1 MAQFARIDDDLAQRW
16 NDVLFDLKARRHDRG
31 RGKKKKKNTL
41 TSWIFIPELY
51 PLIGWNRVIDNR
63 DDS

>member
-31 RGKKKKKNTL
+31 RGKKKKKKHFDL
-41 TSWIFIPELY
+41 LDIYS
-51 PLIGWNRVIDNR
+51 RVVPADRVESR
-63 DDS
+63 DRQSG

>member
-31 RGKKKKKNTL
+31 REKKKKNTL
-41 TSWIFIPELY
+41 TFWIFIPELY

>member
-31 RGKKKKKNTL
+31 RGKKKKKKTL
-41 TSWIFIPELY
+41 
-51 PLIGWNRVIDNR
+51 
-63 DDS
+63 